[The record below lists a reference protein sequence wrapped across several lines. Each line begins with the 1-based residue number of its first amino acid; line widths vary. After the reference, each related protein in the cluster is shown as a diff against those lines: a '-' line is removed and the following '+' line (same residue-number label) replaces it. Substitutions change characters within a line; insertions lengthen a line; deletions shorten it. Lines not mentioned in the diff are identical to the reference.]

1 MIRTYAYGHACVT
14 INIKKKY
21 NLVYHSISYTT
32 TLTVI
37 YIYYI
42 QTYSTKNEKCYNMN
56 AFYCSLKLRAI
67 AAASS
72 SASASVAVEDV
83 VLLVFVCCG
92 CCVVVA

>member
-37 YIYYI
+37 YIYIMYYI
-42 QTYSTKNEKCYNMN
+42 QTYTTKSMKNV
-56 AFYCSLKLRAI
+56 I
-67 AAASS
+67 I
-72 SASASVAVEDV
+72 
-83 VLLVFVCCG
+83 
-92 CCVVVA
+92 